1 MRKIQDLGR
10 RAAALA
16 LAAGMTLSVVPGVL
30 AVDADEV
37 LTPPA
42 QTAEQEPETGEPEEP
57 AEEPADSEEE
67 KPAASDAEGGG
78 TELPADSET
87 RRPMVV
93 DPDQLPADSGTET
106 PADSD
111 KEQPMDPDKE
121 EPAGSD
127 AEQPADS
134 KTEQPASSN
143 TTGEMPSGDH
153 DDEIDTYTK
162 YHTGNCDFSQ
172 LVEDVPASAT
182 ADGYKKYRCTK
193 TYGIFTKHQCDETTT
208 VTVHYWGDW
217 EGTDA
222 TCEAAAVRYRVCQ
235 NCGEVEHDTEYE
247 KAHGALGHTK
257 GTEIVEKR
265 VEPTC
270 SEEGSATYV
279 CSVCE
284 KEFTEPLE
292 KLPHTWSEEYKDDD
306 KPGCQE
312 QTESQYCTVCGARNP
327 ESRHLSDAVRKNHKF
342 THYEVTGSFELAG
355 QTIITELTAYCDYG
369 CGEKDVIKT
378 EGIGSAAEIGEVK
391 ALEAAAD
398 SVANTVTKKVNE
410 ALKKTEEEV
419 RNAETKEDAVKALD
433 TIYNE
438 TLAAITGIK
447 VGSSSVIDEVTAA
460 KLLAGLRSTLDT
472 VQDSLNSS
480 FLSKDTVQDTVS
492 TIVTAATGEAG
503 TAATKKSAYELI
515 FTQARGAINTDDGA
529 DTDPILN
536 DLILKMAQAAV
547 DEDDP
552 ASKAALDAMV
562 DSLVNDALDEVIQQ
576 LKENDK
582 YGKLLQTK
590 FGDDVL
596 GDVDQAVKDRLLN
609 DPEFMQQVRSI
620 VQNAAV
626 NANTGVNSGWSN
638 DKILSNL
645 YKDLQPINGLIS
657 DTITDLGS
665 DAGDIVDNKV
675 DDTVHK
681 FLPGRLGDWVSDKIG
696 DFAKDL
702 VNKETNKL
710 NSSITGSVSS
720 YLKYFTCGSKHKCDQ
735 YKVTKN
741 PTCTEE
747 GEYTYECQYCGW
759 TSGGGKIPA
768 AGHTM
773 VEDPAVEPTETSTGR
788 TAGSH
793 CSTCGYVE
801 TAQQEIPMLDP
812 SIDPVLN
819 RTATTVEDARAA
831 GFDSVERVN
840 AALDAALVQAG
851 FDPAH
856 SEHFTVQVGSSI
868 GILPNDRFPAGGV
881 TGTLT
886 LPAGTRGKA
895 AQNYCAVQMFT
906 ADNAGHKAGDVVVTP
921 IRLLQNGKN
930 GMELTVYSEAVL
942 AIAWKAQ

>member
-87 RRPMVV
+87 RRPVVV

-121 EPAGSD
+121 EPAGPD

-134 KTEQPASSN
+134 KTEQPASSD

-153 DDEIDTYTK
+153 DDEIDTCAK

-235 NCGEVEHDTEYE
+235 NCGEVEHDTKYE

-342 THYEVTGSFELAG
+342 THYEVTGSFKLAG
-355 QTIITELTAYCDYG
+355 QTVITELTAYCDYG

-378 EGIGSAAEIGEVK
+378 EGIGSAAEIGEIK
-391 ALEAAAD
+391 GIDAAAD
-398 SVANTVTKKVNE
+398 SLADTVTNKIND
-410 ALKKTEEEV
+410 ALKKTEEAA
-419 RNAETKEDAVKALD
+419 RNAETKEKAVDSLD

-438 TLAAITGIK
+438 TLAAIMGVKI
-447 VGSSSVIDEVTAA
+447 GNYGVIDETTA
-460 KLLAGLRSTLDT
+460 KNLLSGLKSTMDSVKDT
-472 VQDSLNSS
+472 LNDS
-480 FLSKDTVQDTVS
+480 FLSKDSVQNSESAIVS
-492 TIVTAATGEAG
+492 AATGEEG
-503 TAATKKSAYELI
+503 TAATKKSAYELL
-515 FTQARGAINTDDGA
+515 FSQARGALNKEDGTDA
-529 DTDPILN
+529 DPIINNLV
-536 DLILKMAQAAV
+536 LKLAQAAAS
-547 DEDDP
+547 DNNKEAIDD
-552 ASKAALDAMV
+552 LT
-562 DSLVNDALDEVIQQ
+562 DSLVDDALDLAMDEIM
-576 LKENDK
+576 KDEK
-582 YGKLLQTK
+582 YAKLLKTK
-590 FGDDVL
+590 LGAETMDEVREEIRRQLVEDTSFMDAVRKQVEKAAGD
-596 GDVDQAVKDRLLN
+596 A
-609 DPEFMQQVRSI
+609 S
-620 VQNAAV
+620 
-626 NANTGVNSGWSN
+626 TGVSAGW
-638 DKILSNL
+638 DDQKVLDRMQANL
-645 YKDLQPINGLIS
+645 LPIS
-657 DTITDLGS
+657 DMVSSKITELGNG
-665 DAGDIVDNKV
+665 AGTIVDKKV

-681 FLPGRLGDWVSDKIG
+681 FMPGKLGDWVSDKVGNKVNNIVQN
-696 DFAKDL
+696 KVNDL
-702 VNKETNKL
+702 GGQVTDMVTSFIKQ
-710 NSSITGSVSS
+710 
-720 YLKYFTCGSKHKCDQ
+720 FTCGKHHMVEKDEVIL
-735 YKVTKN
+735 KAA
-741 PTCTEE
+741 TCTEK
-747 GEYTYECQYCGW
+747 GEKGEKCRNC
-759 TSGGGKIPA
+759 GKIENKAEIPA
-768 AGHTM
+768 LDHAW
-773 VEDPAVEPTETSTGR
+773 VIDPAVEPTETSVGYTQ
-788 TAGSH
+788 GSH
-793 CSTCGYVE
+793 CSRCGAVQVAQE
-801 TAQQEIPMLDP
+801 TIPMRDP
-812 SIDPVLN
+812 TIDTWFS
-819 RTATTVEDARAA
+819 RAATTEADAKAA
-831 GFDSVERVN
+831 GFDSVDAAN
-840 AALDAALVQAG
+840 AALDAALVEAG
-851 FDPAH
+851 FDPANA
-856 SEHFTVQVGSSI
+856 EHFTVQVNSSI
-868 GILPNDRFPAGGV
+868 GVLPNDRFSESGV
-881 TGTLT
+881 TGKLT
-886 LPAGTRGKA
+886 LPEGTRGKT
-895 AQNYCAVQMFT
+895 AQTYYAVQMFT
-906 ADNAGHKAGDVVVTP
+906 ADTRFHKAGDVVVTP
-921 IRLLQNGKN
+921 VSIDTYAKTGLQF
-930 GMELTVYSEAVL
+930 TVYSEAVM

>member
-793 CSTCGYVE
+793 CSTCGYME

-895 AQNYCAVQMFT
+895 AQNYYAVQMFT
-906 ADNAGHKAGDVVVTP
+906 ADNAGYKAGDVVVTP

>member
-1 MRKIQDLGR
+1 
-10 RAAALA
+10 
-16 LAAGMTLSVVPGVL
+16 
-30 AVDADEV
+30 
-37 LTPPA
+37 
-42 QTAEQEPETGEPEEP
+42 
-57 AEEPADSEEE
+57 
-67 KPAASDAEGGG
+67 
-78 TELPADSET
+78 
-87 RRPMVV
+87 MVV

-134 KTEQPASSN
+134 KTEQPASSD

-398 SVANTVTKKVNE
+398 SVADTVTKKVNE

-447 VGSSSVIDEVTAA
+447 VGSSSVIDKATAA

-819 RTATTVEDARAA
+819 RTATTAEDARAA

>member
-10 RAAALA
+10 RTAALA

-134 KTEQPASSN
+134 KTEQPASSD

-398 SVANTVTKKVNE
+398 SVADTVTKKVNE

-447 VGSSSVIDEVTAA
+447 VGSSSVIDKATAA

-895 AQNYCAVQMFT
+895 AQNYYAVQIFT